1 MHLWGPICYVQ
12 SQTSI
17 EFWGALPYGRITKQ
31 ETYAPLYVYT
41 RAFGA
46 LRSLMV
52 PSFYIAE
59 HCQCSRAA
67 RCTQD

>member
-31 ETYAPLYVYT
+31 ETHAPLYVYT

-52 PSFYIAE
+52 P
-59 HCQCSRAA
+59 
-67 RCTQD
+67 